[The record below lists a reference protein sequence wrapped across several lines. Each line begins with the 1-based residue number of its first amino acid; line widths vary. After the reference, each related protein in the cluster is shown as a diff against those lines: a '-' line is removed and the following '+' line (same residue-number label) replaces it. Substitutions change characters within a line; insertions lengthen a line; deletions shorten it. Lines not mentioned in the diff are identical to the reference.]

1 MHMISTSRTVPSDP
15 SRAELINRILTRLLG
30 FLFPRD
36 DGRWLSILRIGLGMQ
51 VVLYTLSLAGDW
63 HLLLGDT
70 TDGLVGRAF
79 PEALL
84 WRESPLIPTMG
95 WLIWVGARVGLS
107 EWNVLS
113 MAWALLLV
121 AGFGLIG
128 GVFSRASAILAWVV
142 HLCVANSG
150 DLLSYGVDSFMT
162 IGLFYLMLAPLPDNL
177 AIERRWRGRQ
187 DRQFLGFWRRVLQV
201 HLCFIYFFGGLSK
214 ALGAGWWNGT
224 NLWRILTRSP
234 FNLIPPETL
243 IGWKYVFPAAGIAVV
258 LLELGYP
265 FGIWPNGSRG
275 IWLIGIMLLHLG
287 IALFMGMYLFSMIM
301 IVLNA
306 AAFAPE
312 IIWAGK
318 SKRAASTFPGG
329 VSGKPSS
336 ADRDV

>member
-1 MHMISTSRTVPSDP
+1 MTSTSGTVRAGRNS
-15 SRAELINRILTRLLG
+15 AELILG
-30 FLFPRD
+30 IRAKSLEFLFPPD
-36 DGRWLSILRIGLGMQ
+36 DGHWLSILRIGLGIE
-51 VVLYTLSLAGDW
+51 VVLYTLSLADDW

-70 TDGLVGRAF
+70 TNGLVGRAF

-107 EWNVLS
+107 EWSVLS
-113 MAWALLLV
+113 IAWALLLV

-128 GVFSRASAILAWVV
+128 GIFSRASAILAWFV

-162 IGLFYLMLAPLPDNL
+162 IGLFYLMLAPLPDGL
-177 AIERRWRGRQ
+177 AIERRWRERR

-234 FNLIPPETL
+234 FNHIPPETL

-258 LLELGYP
+258 LLELSYP
-265 FGIWPNGSRG
+265 IGVWLNRSRS
-275 IWLIGIMLLHLG
+275 IWLSGIVLLHLG
-287 IALFMGMYLFSMIM
+287 IALVMGMYLFSIIM

-312 IIWAGK
+312 IIWASK
-318 SKRAASTFPGG
+318 SEGADLTLARAVSRRPSTR
-329 VSGKPSS
+329 
-336 ADRDV
+336 ARDV